1 MDTMMLNSSRTL
13 QFYVIAKRWSADL
26 EFFRLESNFLQ
37 RLLDRYIEQ
46 FNRQLKW
53 QPMVKASRDLR
64 ELEHLID
71 TDLLTRQLT
80 QLELMT
86 EDVIPEDADVLAE
99 SQVKLEQLM
108 AGLTHRFREVKREV
122 FALVLDAPA
131 VEAVAH

>member
-1 MDTMMLNSSRTL
+1 MLNSSRTL